1 MNVKY
6 LADTDEFVVDSSGR
20 RYRLSYF
27 EHKYVLEEIVPP
39 CSDLEYVKDFE
50 SLGEALEALMH
61 AEMEET

>member
-27 EHKYVLEEIVPP
+27 ERKYVLEEIVPP

-50 SLGEALEALMH
+50 SLGEALETLVRT
-61 AEMEET
+61 EMEES